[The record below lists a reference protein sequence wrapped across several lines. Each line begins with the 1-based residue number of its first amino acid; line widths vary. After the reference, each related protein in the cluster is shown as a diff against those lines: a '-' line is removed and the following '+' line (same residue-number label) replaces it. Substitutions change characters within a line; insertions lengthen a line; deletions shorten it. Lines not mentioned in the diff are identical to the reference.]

1 MVMITT
7 GLFGGLDDTVL
18 RAQLT
23 AAQLALIELQTGRS
37 NVSMSYS
44 QGDGAKSITRKVGSV
59 AECTALIQQLQ
70 RALGMCAGGRRPI
83 RFLRR

>member
-1 MVMITT
+1 MVTITT
-7 GLFGGLDDTVL
+7 GLFAGMDDTVL

-23 AAQLALIELQTGRS
+23 AAQMALIELQSGRS
-37 NVSMSYS
+37 NVTLSYT
-44 QGDGAKSITRKVGSV
+44 QGDGAKSVTRKMASV

-70 RALGMCAGGRRPI
+70 RALGINCSPRYGI

>member
-7 GLFGGLDDTVL
+7 GLFAGMDDSIL

-23 AAQLALIELQTGRS
+23 AAQLALMQLQSGQS
-37 NVSMSYS
+37 NVSLSYT
-44 QGDGAKSITRKVGSV
+44 QGDGAKSVTKKMGSV

-70 RALGMCAGGRRPI
+70 MALGIRCNVRRPL
-83 RFLRR
+83 RFVRR